1 MEYFME
7 FVIKKKFKKGKEKFP
22 QAASDIWKYI
32 SKQKKPKRY
41 WGKSEFVYA
50 NILYLYVLII
60 YKIWNTVCLKIKVSQ
75 ASWKAAEKKNM
86 ANSFLLNLFAL
97 RRSIFISK
105 RNLKKKYHTQL
116 TTNYTYILQCH
127 VVHVSICVYM

>member
-1 MEYFME
+1 MQLNAGGILYG
-7 FVIKKKFKKGKEKFP
+7 ICHKKKNLKKEKEKFP

-75 ASWKAAEKKNM
+75 ASWKAAEKKIWQIL
-86 ANSFLLNLFAL
+86 FYWICLL
-97 RRSIFISK
+97 
-105 RNLKKKYHTQL
+105 
-116 TTNYTYILQCH
+116 
-127 VVHVSICVYM
+127 